1 MHCLC
6 PKFVRSGM
14 TADVP
19 DKFAAMMG
27 GWVTAEE
34 VAGELIRW

>member
-1 MHCLC
+1 
-6 PKFVRSGM
+6 M